1 MLLLVNKIRQKK
13 MQNKKSKTFKADV
26 KFIIDG
32 DTFEIQPHGS
42 EDTMRVRLYGVDAPE
57 RGQEYGG
64 IAQYLMQKNLLN
76 QTVDVRIMQTAH
88 KGREVAMLWLQNGDN
103 VNLNMVKDGLAWSSI
118 QYNDEYALAILDA
131 EINSKVN
138 KVGLW
143 SRNKPEQPY
152 LYRNRIDLSNKDH
165 YKDAVKRDKI
175 EVEKFKSGY
184 FNLGN
189 QKDNNAPQSQITNNN
204 QTQIIQNNFS
214 PSNKKIDFD
223 LILNKVKEA
232 FSSVKSII
240 KNKKIEQAENYDN
253 LFYPKAKEISVNEA
267 MKNLKKKRNANKP

>member
-1 MLLLVNKIRQKK
+1 
-13 MQNKKSKTFKADV
+13 MQNNKTKTFKADV

-64 IAQYLMQKNLLN
+64 IAQYMMQKNLLN
-76 QTVDVRIMQTAH
+76 QTVSVRIMQTAH
-88 KGREVAMLWLQNGDN
+88 KGREVAMLWLEDGNN
-103 VNLNMVKDGLAWSSI
+103 VNVNMIKDGLAWSSI
-118 QYNDEYALAILDA
+118 QYNDEYALPFLDA

-138 KVGLW
+138 RIGLW

-175 EVEKFKSGY
+175 EVEKFKAGY
-184 FNLGN
+184 FNLGKKN
-189 QKDNNAPQSQITNNN
+189 NEKVQADLSSTSQSINGTDTKTYSMDFEKMANRLKSLLDIARKVVTQKL
-204 QTQIIQNNFS
+204 QTE
-214 PSNKKIDFD
+214 PNKSYEDE
-223 LILNKVKEA
+223 L
-232 FSSVKSII
+232 
-240 KNKKIEQAENYDN
+240 
-253 LFYPKAKEISVNEA
+253 YPKVREISVDEA
-267 MKNLKKKRNANKP
+267 MKNLKKKRNSNRP